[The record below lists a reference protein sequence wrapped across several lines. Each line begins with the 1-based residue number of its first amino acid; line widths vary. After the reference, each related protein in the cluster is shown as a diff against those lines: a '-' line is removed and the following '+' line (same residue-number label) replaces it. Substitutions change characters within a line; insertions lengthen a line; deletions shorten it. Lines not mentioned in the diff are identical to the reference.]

1 MILTYRPVGLYIY
14 KMATNR
20 ETQAETTREKILA
33 IAAEEVLRGGFQA
46 SSVGEIIRKANVSKG
61 CFYHHFTTKQALGYA
76 VLDET
81 LTKVKND
88 IWGPILNSE
97 NPLQSIISM
106 YSNPEQYLDGET
118 VKHGCPINNLAQ
130 EMSPIDE
137 GFRERIEAVYTHWRQ
152 QLSNSLQRCQRNG
165 DMNKDVDADEIA
177 TLIIAV
183 TQGAVGIAKNAQQ
196 PASFTEYTHGLVQY
210 LQKLQS
216 HY

>member
-1 MILTYRPVGLYIY
+1 MILTYRPVGLYIRN
-14 KMATNR
+14 MVTSR
-20 ETQAETTREKILA
+20 ETQAETTREKILT
-33 IAAEEVLRGGFQA
+33 IAAEDIFRAGSQA
-46 SSVGEIIRKANVSKG
+46 SSISEIIRRANVSKG
-61 CFYHHFTTKQALGYA
+61 CFYHHFTTKQELGYA

-81 LTKVKND
+81 LTKVKNE
-88 IWGPILNSE
+88 IWDPILSSE
-97 NPLQSIISM
+97 NPLQSIIGM
-106 YSNPEQYLDGET
+106 YNNPEQYLDYET

-137 GFRERIEAVYTHWRQ
+137 GFRERIETIYTHWKQ
-152 QLSNSLQRCQRNG
+152 QLSTSLQRCQRNG
-165 DMNKDVDADEIA
+165 DMSKDVDADEIA